1 MRIAVWPVEARFFRC
16 CGLISVSF
24 VLATTAPALAQ
35 DRDPDAELK
44 QLEET
49 QAATRTRLKS
59 LSDDAARF
67 ASENEALSRQLAAA
81 ADAVRLAERQ
91 IDTAEDTVAELD
103 RDIRRKTIDLT
114 ARREALASTL
124 SALLG
129 VARMPPLAAVAQP
142 GQIAENAMTAS
153 ALAGVTPVLQGR
165 VARLRSDL
173 MELDDLRK
181 RKLAARRSANETIA
195 TLAAERDKLELLLRD
210 RREQLDALSI
220 ARDIES
226 TRLARLA
233 ARARDL
239 NSLMDQLAPVTTL
252 ARIPDR
258 PARRT
263 SVTSLKGQL
272 PMPAEGRIS
281 HRFGDHRPGAPHEAQ
296 GLTLSTRS
304 SALVTAPHDG
314 TVSFAG
320 PFRSYGRLLII
331 DLGDGYH
338 LLIAGLAQSDVTVGQ
353 WVLAG
358 EPVGSMTR
366 TTDGKRPELYLE
378 LRRNGSP
385 VDPLPWMAPSKG
397 KSSG

>member
-1 MRIAVWPVEARFFRC
+1 MWRAETGFFRI
-16 CGLISVSF
+16 CGLVAAGI
-24 VLATTAPALAQ
+24 VLAATGPAPAQ
-35 DRDPDAELK
+35 DKDPDAELK
-44 QLEET
+44 VLEESRE
-49 QAATRTRLKS
+49 ATETRLKS
-59 LSDDAARF
+59 LREDAARF
-67 ASENEALSRQLAAA
+67 AAENESLSQQLAAA
-81 ADAVRLAERQ
+81 ADAVRLAERE
-91 IDTAEDTVAELD
+91 IGSAETTVADLD
-103 RDIRRKTIDLT
+103 QRIRQMAADLT
-114 ARREALASTL
+114 TRRQALASTL

-142 GQIAENAMTAS
+142 GQIAENALTAS
-153 ALAGVTPVLQGR
+153 ALAGVTPALQGR
-165 VARLRSDL
+165 VAALRRDL
-173 MELDDLRK
+173 TALEDLRA
-181 RKLAARRSANETIA
+181 RQVAARRTANATIA
-195 TLAAERDKLELLLRD
+195 TLAAERDKLDLLLRE
-210 RREQLDALSI
+210 RREQLGALSV

-233 ARARDL
+233 SRARDL
-239 NSLMDQLAPVTTL
+239 STLMDQLAPVTTL
-252 ARIPDR
+252 AAIPDR

-263 SVTSLKGQL
+263 SVKALKGQL
-272 PMPAEGRIS
+272 PMPAEGQIS

-338 LLIAGLAQSDVTVGQ
+338 LLIAGLARSDVTVGQ

-366 TTDGKRPELYLE
+366 TTDGTRPELYLE

>member
-1 MRIAVWPVEARFFRC
+1 VWRAETAFRHT
-16 CGLISVSF
+16 CGL
-24 VLATTAPALAQ
+24 VLVGIALAACMSARAQ

-44 QLEET
+44 VLEESRE
-49 QAATRTRLKS
+49 ATETRLKA
-59 LSDDAARF
+59 LREDAARF
-67 ASENEALSRQLAAA
+67 ATENESLSRQLAQA

-91 IDTAEDTVAELD
+91 SGTAENTVAELD
-103 RDIRRKTIDLT
+103 HSIREKTADL
-114 ARREALASTL
+114 APRRTALASTL

-142 GQIAENAMTAS
+142 GQIAENALTAS

-165 VARLRSDL
+165 VAGLRRDL
-173 MELDDLRK
+173 TELEDLRAQQV
-181 RKLAARRSANETIA
+181 AARRTANRTIA
-195 TLAAERDKLELLLRD
+195 TLAAERDKLELLLRE
-210 RREQLDALSI
+210 RREQLGALSV

-233 ARARDL
+233 SRARDL
-239 NSLMDQLAPVTTL
+239 SSLMDQLAPVTTL
-252 ARIPDR
+252 AVIPDQ
-258 PARRT
+258 PARRAGIEA
-263 SVTSLKGQL
+263 LKGRL

-366 TTDGKRPELYLE
+366 TTDGTRPGLYLE